1 MEVSALFLG
10 SPASVAVTDPWAAL
24 GALTEVIVAA
34 DRIIAQIQ
42 ASREMLLALA
52 AGLAPSLMDDD
63 GVPAGFDPL
72 TWDARAAE
80 LAERSVAAEIGTA
93 TRTSD
98 RTIQRQMAEAADLV
112 VRFPVTLRALG
123 EGRISL
129 AHTRV
134 IRDAAADLD
143 DDCVRARYE
152 ARVAAHAENAAPQRL
167 RRFAVREA
175 EKVRPEAL
183 ERRFERAR
191 AERCVWVSP
200 LPDGMAELTAVLPA
214 AVAHG
219 IHGRLTD
226 MVRDHT
232 AHCRGSGAQGAHVSA
247 QASATPG
254 ASSGDVRTL
263 DQLRADLLADMLLTG
278 APENV
283 ADPEGHLAA
292 IRAHIDVTIP
302 VELLRSSENSD
313 RPQRDSE
320 RCRMPA
326 HSLGSGSGSPVWALG
341 PVRSCGSFAS
351 DGGAGHSGHYGVS
364 AELNGRFALDPDT
377 ARRLAG
383 GERVWNRVLTD
394 PLSGAVL
401 AVDRYRPNS
410 DLRRY
415 LAARDARC
423 RFPGCGVRAASLD
436 LDHTEDAAR
445 GGATSFAN
453 LAGLCRRHHVLKH
466 HSRWTVRQVGRG
478 VLEWTS
484 PTGRV
489 HRDDPP
495 APATRRVDAQVSGQ
509 VPPPF

>member
-1 MEVSALFLG
+1 MEVTAQLLGAQPLG
-10 SPASVAVTDPWAAL
+10 SPASAAVTDPWDAL
-24 GALTEVIVAA
+24 GALTEAIVAA
-34 DRIIAQIQ
+34 DRVIAQMQ
-42 ASREMLLALA
+42 ASREMMLALA
-52 AGLAPSLMDDD
+52 AGLAPCLMDDD
-63 GVPAGFDPL
+63 GVPAGFDPV

-80 LAERSVAAEIGTA
+80 FAERSVAAEIGTA
-93 TRTSD
+93 TLTSD

-112 VRFPVTLRALG
+112 VRFPETLRALG

-143 DDCVRARYE
+143 DDNVRARYE
-152 ARVAAHAENAAPQRL
+152 ARVVARAEQSVPQRL

-183 ERRFERAR
+183 ALRFDRAR
-191 AERCVWVSP
+191 AERQVWVSP

-226 MVRDHT
+226 MARDLKDRT
-232 AHCRGSGAQGAHVSA
+232 PLGTGSGE
-247 QASATPG
+247 
-254 ASSGDVRTL
+254 VRTL

-278 APENV
+278 APQSV

-292 IRAHIDVTIP
+292 IRARVEVTIP
-302 VELLRSSENSD
+302 VELLRSSEESD
-313 RPQRDSE
+313 GSQRDLE
-320 RCRMPA
+320 RQWATVRG
-326 HSLGSGSGSPVWALG
+326 LGSGSDGLVWSRG
-341 PVRSCGSFAS
+341 PVRSCGSVAS
-351 DGGAGHSGHYGVS
+351 DGGAGHHGVS
-364 AELNGRFALDPDT
+364 AELNGRFALDPET

-383 GERVWNRVLTD
+383 AESAWNRVLTD

-401 AVDRYRPNS
+401 AVDRYRPNA
-410 DLRRY
+410 DFRRY
-415 LAARDARC
+415 LAARDTRC
-423 RFPGCGVRAASLD
+423 RFPGCGIRAAFLD
-436 LDHTEDAAR
+436 FDHTEDAAH
-445 GGATSFAN
+445 GGMTNSTN

-466 HSRWTVRQVGRG
+466 HSRWTVRQLGRG

-495 APATRRVDAQVSGQ
+495 APTTRRVDPQMTGQ
-509 VPPPF
+509 DPPPF